1 MKWRPFLIV
10 FLSLF
15 ILFLL
20 VVAFVMGAATG
31 SSGDQ
36 GAYGEDTIAETDSS
50 EETTKLKFVK
60 TDLFKAQ
67 TYGAAIQGLGRVSSS
82 QAVSVTSE
90 VQGALQSG
98 EIILKKGSSFSK
110 GQLLFRV
117 NSSDAALLL
126 AARKSTYLTLLANIL
141 PDLKVDYPD
150 HYEVWKLFFD
160 NIDIEGQLPPIPPL
174 IDSKL
179 KTFLAAKNVLG
190 EYYSIRADQVRLAKY
205 STRAPFNGTVVD
217 AFSDVGSIVNPGS
230 PVINIINN
238 GALEVECQ
246 IKPDESRLV
255 RIGANVLLSDEK
267 GKVWKG
273 KVMRKGQYLNPNTQS
288 IPVFVELAGN
298 AKDVYNGMY
307 LSTSIE
313 SDSIPNVFEVPRSAL
328 LGNQSQIYVVQ
339 DSLLSKREIDIVLLK
354 EETVLIGGLTDDEM
368 VVIEPIIN
376 PREGMKVG
384 AIKD

>member
-1 MKWRPFLIV
+1 M
-10 FLSLF
+10 
-15 ILFLL
+15 
-20 VVAFVMGAATG
+20 
-31 SSGDQ
+31 
-36 GAYGEDTIAETDSS
+36 
-50 EETTKLKFVK
+50 
-60 TDLFKAQ
+60 
-67 TYGAAIQGLGRVSSS
+67 
-82 QAVSVTSE
+82 
-90 VQGALQSG
+90 
-98 EIILKKGSSFSK
+98 
-110 GQLLFRV
+110 
-117 NSSDAALLL
+117 
-126 AARKSTYLTLLANIL
+126 
-141 PDLKVDYPD
+141 
-150 HYEVWKLFFD
+150 FFD

-255 RIGANVLLSDEK
+255 RIGANVQLSDEK

-288 IPVFVELAGN
+288 ILYLLAIG
-298 AKDVYNGMY
+298 KKRCVQRMY

-313 SDSIPNVFEVPRSAL
+313 RFDSKCIR
-328 LGNQSQIYVVQ
+328 
-339 DSLLSKREIDIVLLK
+339 
-354 EETVLIGGLTDDEM
+354 
-368 VVIEPIIN
+368 
-376 PREGMKVG
+376 G
-384 AIKD
+384 ARCAA

>member
-36 GAYGEDTIAETDSS
+36 GAYGADTIAKADSS

-90 VQGALQSG
+90 VQGALQAG

-238 GALEVECQ
+238 GTLEVECQ

-255 RIGANVLLSDEK
+255 RIGANVQLSDEK

-339 DSLLSKREIDIVLLK
+339 DSLLSIRDIDIVLLK

-368 VVIEPIIN
+368 VVVEPIIN

>member
-20 VVAFVMGAATG
+20 VVAFVMGTATG

-36 GAYGEDTIAETDSS
+36 GAYGEDTIADIDSS

-67 TYGAAIQGLGRVSSS
+67 TFGAAIQGLGRVSSS

-90 VQGALQSG
+90 VQGALQAG

-255 RIGANVLLSDEK
+255 RIGANVQLSDEK

-288 IPVFVELAGN
+288 IPVFVELAGK

-339 DSLLSKREIDIVLLK
+339 DSLLSTRDIDIVLLK

-368 VVIEPIIN
+368 VVVEPIIN

>member
-36 GAYGEDTIAETDSS
+36 AAYGEDTIAETDSS

-60 TDLFKAQ
+60 TDRFKAQ

-90 VQGALQSG
+90 VQGALQAG

-150 HYEVWKLFFD
+150 HFEVWKLFFD

-255 RIGANVLLSDEK
+255 RIGANVQLSDEK

-288 IPVFVELAGN
+288 IPVFVELAGK

-339 DSLLSKREIDIVLLK
+339 DSLLSTRDIDIVLLK

-368 VVIEPIIN
+368 VVVEPIIN

>member
-36 GAYGEDTIAETDSS
+36 AAYGEDTIAETDSS

-90 VQGALQSG
+90 VQGALQAG

-255 RIGANVLLSDEK
+255 RIGANVQLSDEK

-288 IPVFVELAGN
+288 IPVFVELAGK

-339 DSLLSKREIDIVLLK
+339 DSLLSTRDIDIVLLK

-368 VVIEPIIN
+368 VVVEPIIN

>member
-36 GAYGEDTIAETDSS
+36 AAYGEDTIAETDSS

-90 VQGALQSG
+90 VQGALQAG

-160 NIDIEGQLPPIPPL
+160 NIDIEEQLPPIPPL

-255 RIGANVLLSDEK
+255 RIGANVQLSDEK

-288 IPVFVELAGN
+288 IPVFVELAGK

-339 DSLLSKREIDIVLLK
+339 DSLLSTRDIDIVLLK

-368 VVIEPIIN
+368 VVVEPIIN